1 MGQEQQPAHR
11 SDLADQ
17 AQERT
22 TVPAAHE
29 LDDDHDQAPEH
40 ALEWT
45 AMVRIGVV
53 AHVGAERTD
62 ISVSGNHSLPQLA
75 ANI

>member
-17 AQERT
+17 AQART
-22 TVPAAHE
+22 AVPAAHE
-29 LDDDHDQAPEH
+29 ADGQQDHEH
-40 ALEWT
+40 ALDWT
-45 AMVRIGVV
+45 EIVRIGVV